1 MLLKNDFP
9 NVVKKNQPGRKKLGA
24 FQYKKEDLFWPTKEN
39 QSICRWF
46 LDKKENVRQI
56 KILRSIERKS
66 LLSSSI
72 EEEGIAMDKLSC
84 SMDNLDY
91 PLLHHL

>member
-1 MLLKNDFP
+1 MQKNDFP
-9 NVVKKNQPGRKKLGA
+9 NEKTAWKKKIRA
-24 FQYKKEDLFWPTKEN
+24 FQYKRKICFNLLKKIEIFLT
-39 QSICRWF
+39 SCRWF
-46 LDKKENVRQI
+46 LDKKENVRHI

>member
-1 MLLKNDFP
+1 MCLDVLK
-9 NVVKKNQPGRKKLGA
+9 KIKA
-24 FQYKKEDLFWPTKEN
+24 FST
-39 QSICRWF
+39 SCRWF